1 MNKRVKIEGIGISLP
16 PCKVTSLELERKI
29 RWKSWF
35 LAPIQ
40 SGLIEKLTG
49 IRERRVLEPHLD
61 ASYLAAEAG
70 KKALL
75 GAGLLLKDIDCLIF
89 AAASGDIAEPATAN
103 LVQLAL
109 GATCPVFDIK
119 NACNSF
125 VNGIEVAEALLL
137 SGKYKRILV
146 TNGEVPSRVIRMSV
160 RGIAQLKRAF
170 AGYTLG
176 DAGSAMVLGLSDDES
191 GIITSK
197 FASYGE
203 HWHLSAV
210 LGGGVRHP
218 RDPDKGYF
226 EGKTSGLKQVFIDIG
241 PKQIFDVLEQVG
253 WKIEDV
259 DCVVAHQVSMRSFEH
274 LGREAKIPQEK
285 MSIVLP
291 DLGNMVS
298 ASIPVALYSAREAGK
313 IKKGSKVLLIG
324 LASGVS
330 MSTTAL
336 IW

>member
-1 MNKRVKIEGIGISLP
+1 MSVQGLGIFLP
-16 PCKVTSLELERKI
+16 PTKITSSELEKKI
-29 RWKSWF
+29 RRKSFF
-35 LAPIQ
+35 LAPLK
-40 SGLIEKLTG
+40 SGLIQRLTG
-49 IRERRVLEPHLD
+49 VEERRILDSHLD

-70 KKALL
+70 KRALEDS
-75 GAGLLLKDIDCLIF
+75 GLTIKDIDCLIF
-89 AAASGDIAEPATAN
+89 AAASSDIAEPATAN
-103 LVQLAL
+103 LVQIAL

-137 SGKYKRILV
+137 SGKYKKILI
-146 TNGEVPSRVIRMSV
+146 TNGEVPSRVVRTSV
-160 RGIAQLKRAF
+160 RGVAQLKKAF

-176 DAGSAMVLGLSDDES
+176 DAGSAMVLGLSSDAS
-191 GIITSK
+191 GIRLSR

-210 LGGGVRHP
+210 LGGGVRYP
-218 RDPDKGYF
+218 RDASKGYF

-241 PKQIFDVLEQVG
+241 PQQIHDVLKEVG
-253 WKIEDV
+253 WSIEDV
-259 DCVVAHQVSMRSFEH
+259 DCVIPHQVSMRSFERLAEH
-274 LGREAKIPQEK
+274 AQIPLEK

-291 DLGNMVS
+291 QLGNMVS
-298 ASIPVALYSAREAGK
+298 ASIPVALHSAREAGR

-336 IW
+336 VW